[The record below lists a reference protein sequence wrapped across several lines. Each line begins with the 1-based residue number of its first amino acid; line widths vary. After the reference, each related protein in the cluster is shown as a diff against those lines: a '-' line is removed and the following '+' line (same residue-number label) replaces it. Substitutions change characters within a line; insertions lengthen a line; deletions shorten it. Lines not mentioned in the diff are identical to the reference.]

1 MRYLPLLPLAPIVAV
16 LLLSACSSTGGFVSP
31 MQATK
36 AERCAA
42 YEAVLLAAEA
52 GEVAPDLAA
61 RAKAFV
67 SVYCQA
73 EPMPRPAE

>member
-1 MRYLPLLPLAPIVAV
+1 MRYLLILPAA
-16 LLLSACSSTGGFVSP
+16 LLLAACGADGGFVNP

-67 SVYCQA
+67 SVYCPA
-73 EPMPRPAE
+73 GPLPRPAE

>member
-1 MRYLPLLPLAPIVAV
+1 MRAIFILPAA
-16 LLLSACSSTGGFVSP
+16 LLLAACGSEGGFVNP
-31 MQATK
+31 MEATK

-67 SVYCQA
+67 SVYCPA
-73 EPMPRPAE
+73 GAPMPRPAE

>member
-1 MRYLPLLPLAPIVAV
+1 MRPILLLPVLA
-16 LLLSACSSTGGFVSP
+16 LLAACSSTGGFVNP
-31 MQATK
+31 MQATL

-42 YEAVLLAAEA
+42 YEAILLAAEA

-67 SVYCQA
+67 GVYCPA
-73 EPMPRPAE
+73 EPLPQPAE

>member
-1 MRYLPLLPLAPIVAV
+1 MRAIFILPVA
-16 LLLSACSSTGGFVSP
+16 LLLAACSASGGFVSP
-31 MQATK
+31 MQATL

-42 YEAVLLAAEA
+42 YEAVLLAAET

-67 SVYCQA
+67 AVYCPA
-73 EPMPRPAE
+73 GEPLPRPAE